1 VPDGGLLVANLVEQL
16 LNALALAG
24 LLFLVSAGLSLVFGV
39 LRVVNFAHGVFYM
52 LGAYLGF
59 TAAALTGNFWLALVL
74 APPVVGVIGALLE
87 ASTLRFIYR
96 RDPSY
101 QLLLTFGLAL
111 ILEESVRVVYG
122 NTAKSVDA
130 PLVLQGGVALLGTV
144 YPRYRLFLVVLGIAV
159 GAAVWQVLQR
169 TRAGL
174 VIRAVAQNSEMADC
188 LGADVTRVRTLVFG
202 AACALAGLGGVA
214 AAPMTSAYLGMGIS
228 VIVDAFVVVVIGGLG
243 SIVGSM
249 AGSLIVGAAQTWGA
263 FYLPE
268 TAMVIIYAVMGALL
282 IFRPWGLFGEEE

>member
-1 VPDGGLLVANLVEQL
+1 
-16 LNALALAG
+16 
-24 LLFLVSAGLSLVFGV
+24 
-39 LRVVNFAHGVFYM
+39 M
-52 LGAYLGF
+52 
-59 TAAALTGNFWLALVL
+59 
-74 APPVVGVIGALLE
+74 
-87 ASTLRFIYR
+87 
-96 RDPSY
+96 
-101 QLLLTFGLAL
+101 
-111 ILEESVRVVYG
+111 LEESVRILYG

-130 PLVLQGGVALLGTV
+130 PLSLQGGVALLGTV

-159 GAAVWQVLQR
+159 GVAVWLVLQR

-202 AACALAGLGGVA
+202 AASALAGLGGVA